1 VRSTIYA
8 MSDHDSIST
17 ERHAHTAVAT
27 LPAPARPRVDQPK
40 LWNVILLDDDHHS
53 YEYVMRML
61 MELFH
66 KSIESAFDMAKEVDT
81 TGRVICTTVHKEL
94 AELKQEQI
102 HAYGKDS
109 LIASCA
115 GAMSATIEPVA

>member
-1 VRSTIYA
+1 
-8 MSDHDSIST
+8 MHDLPEHDASAGTVS
-17 ERHAHTAVAT
+17 T
-27 LPAPARPRVDQPK
+27 LPLPARSQPKLEHSKREQPK

-66 KSIESAFDMAKEVDT
+66 KSIESAFELAKEVDT

-109 LIASCA
+109 LISSCA